1 MKAAAYVRVSSRE
14 QEASGLSLAAQKDA
28 SAAAALDR
36 DWTLSHIAVEVASA
50 GNIRRRPVL
59 NHLLDDLDAGKYEAL
74 IVTRLDRLARSLIDF
89 LAMLER
95 ADANGWQL
103 VCLSPNV
110 DMSDPYGRCM
120 AQVAGS
126 FAELERAL
134 ISIRTREGLSTEQA
148 QGNIRRKAAAQCYGD
163 RETIERIVRLS
174 SMEGWSY
181 GDIARQL
188 TAEGVPTRRGGAW
201 TSTQIRRIII
211 REKGNIHA

>member
-1 MKAAAYVRVSSRE
+1 MRVSSRE

-28 SAAAALDR
+28 SAAAALQR

-59 NHLLDDLDAGKYEAL
+59 NHLLDDLDAGKYDAL

-134 ISIRTREGLSTEQA
+134 ISIRTREGLATEQA
-148 QGNIRRKAAAQCYGD
+148 QGNIRRKAAAQCFTD
-163 RETIERIVRLS
+163 RAVIERIARLATHD
-174 SMEGWSY
+174 GWSY

-188 TAEGVPTRRGGAW
+188 QAEQVPTRRGGAW
-201 TSTQIRRIII
+201 TSTQVRRILL
-211 REKGNIHA
+211 REEQSNVE

>member
-1 MKAAAYVRVSSRE
+1 MRAAAYVRVSSRE
-14 QEASGLSLAAQKDA
+14 QGASGLSLAAQKDA
-28 SAAAALDR
+28 TSAAAAHR
-36 DWTLSHIAVEVASA
+36 EGWTLAHIAIEVASA

-59 NHLLDDLDAGKYEAL
+59 NNLLDDLDAGKYDAL
-74 IVTRLDRLARSLIDF
+74 IVSRLDRLARSLIDF

-95 ADANGWQL
+95 ADKHGWQL

-134 ISIRTREGLSTEQA
+134 ISIRTREGLATEQA
-148 QGNIRRKAAAQCYGD
+148 QGNIRRKAERQTFSD
-163 RETIERIVRLS
+163 RPTIDRIVRLS
-174 SMEGWSY
+174 GEGWSF

-188 TAEGVPTRRGGAW
+188 TAEEVPTRRGGAW
-201 TSTQIRRIII
+201 TSTQVRRIII
-211 REKGNIHA
+211 REEGDTRE

>member
-1 MKAAAYVRVSSRE
+1 M
-14 QEASGLSLAAQKDA
+14 
-28 SAAAALDR
+28 
-36 DWTLSHIAVEVASA
+36 
-50 GNIRRRPVL
+50 
-59 NHLLDDLDAGKYEAL
+59 
-74 IVTRLDRLARSLIDF
+74 IDF

-148 QGNIRRKAAAQCYGD
+148 QGNIRRKAAAACFTD
-163 RETIERIVRLS
+163 RPVIERIVRLANHD
-174 SMEGWSY
+174 GWSL

-188 TAEGVPTRRGGAW
+188 QAEQVPTRRGGAW
-201 TSTQIRRIII
+201 TSTQVRRILL
-211 REKGNIHA
+211 REESNTHA

>member
-1 MKAAAYVRVSSRE
+1 VKAAAYIRVSSRE
-14 QEASGLSLAAQKDA
+14 QGANGLSLAAQKDA
-28 SAAAALDR
+28 ASAAAAHR
-36 DWTLSHIAVEVASA
+36 DWTLAHVATEVASA

-59 NHLLDDLDAGKYEAL
+59 ELLLGDLDAGKYGAL
-74 IVTRLDRLARSLIDF
+74 IVTRLDRLARSLVDF

-95 ADANGWQL
+95 ADRNGWQL

-134 ISIRTREGLSTEQA
+134 ISIRTREGLSVA
-148 QGNIRRKAAAQCYGD
+148 RANGNIARKAEAQCFQD
-163 RETIERIVRLS
+163 RPTIERVVRLAG
-174 SMEGWSY
+174 EGWSL

-188 TAEGVPTRRGGAW
+188 EAEGVPTRRGGQW
-201 TSTQIRRIII
+201 TSTQVRRIII
-211 REKGNIHA
+211 REEGNTQ